1 MLDFIVGDDG
11 VIVVSLDGEPMVRTV
26 KMTLGGVG
34 ISLCGMNRNLFF
46 LQLIETFDAYKMLI
60 ESLNFKGVLRGM
72 SCAHTHE

>member
-34 ISLCGMNRNLFF
+34 ISLCAMNRNLFF
-46 LQLIETFDAYKMLI
+46 C
-60 ESLNFKGVLRGM
+60 SLSKHLMRTR
-72 SCAHTHE
+72 C

>member
-34 ISLCGMNRNLFF
+34 ISLCAMIQNLLF

-72 SCAHTHE
+72 WCAHT

>member
-34 ISLCGMNRNLFF
+34 ISLCAMNRNLF
-46 LQLIETFDAYKMLI
+46 LQLIETFDAYKLLI

-72 SCAHTHE
+72 WCAHT